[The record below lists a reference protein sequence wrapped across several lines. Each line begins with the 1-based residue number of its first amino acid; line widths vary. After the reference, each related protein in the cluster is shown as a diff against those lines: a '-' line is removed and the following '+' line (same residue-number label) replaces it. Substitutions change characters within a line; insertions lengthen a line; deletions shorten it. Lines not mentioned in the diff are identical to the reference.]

1 MGLFNKNKKEKTI
14 QKAHS
19 LINESKIIDAA
30 GDKLINNWQ
39 KELRQAKTA
48 KERAKINDKY
58 EKANA
63 ELDRA
68 EDKNYKEYYHLMHKE
83 FGEINVEDYQDL
95 EDKFMDH
102 KLVDR
107 LAKRGK

>member
-1 MGLFNKNKKEKTI
+1 MGLFNKNHKEQTI
-14 QKAHS
+14 KRAHS

-30 GDKLINNWQ
+30 GDKLINEWQ

-48 KERAKINDKY
+48 KERVKINDKY

-63 ELDRA
+63 ELDKA

-83 FGEINVEDYQDL
+83 FGSIELEDYKDL
-95 EDKFMDH
+95 PDKFMDH
-102 KLVDR
+102 GLVDR
-107 LAKRGK
+107 LSKRK

>member
-1 MGLFNKNKKEKTI
+1 MGLFNKNKKETTI

-30 GDKLINNWQ
+30 GDQLIKDWQ

-63 ELDRA
+63 ELDK
-68 EDKNYKEYYHLMHKE
+68 EESKNYKKYYRLMHKE
-83 FGEINVEDYQDL
+83 FGEIDLSDYNDL
-95 EDKFMDH
+95 PDKFMDMG
-102 KLVDR
+102 LVDR
-107 LAKRGK
+107 LSKRRK